1 MEGLE
6 MEIISREEIH
16 KTIAIIDADTIQNT
30 SKQILTCCG
39 QETNQKIQKYF
50 QALDQTYISS
60 TPIPYKSRCSG
71 ILNWI

>member
-1 MEGLE
+1 
-6 MEIISREEIH
+6 MEIINREETH
-16 KTIAIIDADTIQNT
+16 KTIAIIVANKIKNT

-39 QETNQKIQKYF
+39 QERNHKFQKYF

-60 TPIPYKSRCSG
+60 TPIPYKSRCSS